1 MLNGISL
8 QEGEN
13 KLGHVLGVSLG
24 VGLTIFPPM
33 LIYMVKKGESAQ
45 LENGMVFSNITTLA
59 EYNIR

>member
-1 MLNGISL
+1 MLNGIFL

-13 KLGHVLGVSLG
+13 KMGHVLGVSLG

-33 LIYMVKKGESAQ
+33 LIYMVKKGKSAE
-45 LENGMVFSNITTLA
+45 LENGMIFSNVSALL